1 MEKQFVNQKQNN
13 RPSVSKRIT
22 GISTVLLSMIKMGK
36 TLENETKILYNN
48 RKELWLSGNLVN
60 HLIFIQLL
68 LHYLYL
74 TNNNFINNF

>member
-36 TLENETKILYNN
+36 TLENDTKILYNN
-48 RKELWLSGNLVN
+48 RKEL
-60 HLIFIQLL
+60 
-68 LHYLYL
+68 
-74 TNNNFINNF
+74 